1 MATTKP
7 FSKISNNS
15 LSLIK
20 AKPNLPH
27 ILNFVNI
34 LEGEIDKQKWLLPL
48 NINITVLK
56 SESLSSTTWTDPNL
70 LLCYDISKSILNVVS
85 LPVGMQH
92 DTVWNF
98 WKCWISIQNKNCC
111 SYIYEHELMK
121 MEALSCMIKY
131 LPSFSVNFQVTI
143 NASLLLAK
151 CTYPTTIYKIKRF
164 FTSTTV
170 SLLLSRSSS

>member
-20 AKPNLPH
+20 PKPNLPH

-70 LLCYDISKSILNVVS
+70 LLCYDISKPPKFNMDCNFHGRILLAEAHRKHILIILIIDS
-85 LPVGMQH
+85 
-92 DTVWNF
+92 WNF
-98 WKCWISIQNKNCC
+98 RKLQEWFSEFEWDENRTKKRKSNRLLIERWDFSSMNMLKFKNFISWAGGIKNEIMLFC
-111 SYIYEHELMK
+111 L
-121 MEALSCMIKY
+121 
-131 LPSFSVNFQVTI
+131 
-143 NASLLLAK
+143 
-151 CTYPTTIYKIKRF
+151 
-164 FTSTTV
+164 
-170 SLLLSRSSS
+170 